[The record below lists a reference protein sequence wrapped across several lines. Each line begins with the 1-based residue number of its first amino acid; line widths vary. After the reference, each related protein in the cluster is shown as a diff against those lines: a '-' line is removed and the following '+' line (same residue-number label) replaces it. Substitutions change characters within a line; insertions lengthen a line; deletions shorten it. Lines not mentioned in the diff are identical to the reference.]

1 MIMQVDYPFRNF
13 SLINKMLNTYIT
25 KNHTTL
31 IASKKDSRGFSIV
44 QNRKIKNITYDNII
58 PQNLKNDDLIIF
70 LVGLCSIT
78 RIEEILN
85 NSWRYNK
92 INTYNVEDQF
102 SLKMN
107 DFNKVKDLMKLSKD
121 YHE

>member
-1 MIMQVDYPFRNF
+1 
-13 SLINKMLNTYIT
+13 MLNTYIT

>member
-1 MIMQVDYPFRNF
+1 M
-13 SLINKMLNTYIT
+13 
-25 KNHTTL
+25 
-31 IASKKDSRGFSIV
+31 
-44 QNRKIKNITYDNII
+44 
-58 PQNLKNDDLIIF
+58 
-70 LVGLCSIT
+70 GLCSIT